1 MKAPKVAAIKRNCF
15 NMTKSE
21 FAALHIA
28 GEPLILFNIWD
39 AASAQAVAKA
49 GAKAIA
55 TGSAGLAGAQGFDD
69 GEAIPFEALLVTAKQ
84 IAAAT
89 SGLPL
94 SVDMESGFA
103 ESLDQ
108 LADNAAALAD
118 AGAIGCNLE
127 DRLIGGDGLR
137 DVSEQAERIAAVSRA
152 GLFVNAR
159 TDTFLGPLMAGEDP
173 NQAALV
179 DAAIARAQ
187 AYQEAGAGCFF
198 VPGLSDPALIKRM
211 CKATSIPINAMR
223 LPGMVSN
230 AELAALGV
238 ARISY
243 GPGPWREAM
252 AAVEAMA
259 AEAFAG

>member
-1 MKAPKVAAIKRNCF
+1 
-15 NMTKSE
+15 MTKSK

-69 GEAIPFEALLVTAKQ
+69 GEAIPFEAMLVTAKQ

-94 SVDMESGFA
+94 SVDIESGFA
-103 ESLDQ
+103 ATLDQ
-108 LADNAAALAD
+108 LSNNAAALAQ
-118 AGAIGCNLE
+118 AGTIGCNLE
-127 DRLIGGDGLR
+127 DRLIRGDGLR
-137 DVSEQAERIAAVSRA
+137 DVAEQAERVAVVSAA

-173 NQAALV
+173 NQDELV
-179 DAAIARAQ
+179 DAAIVRAQ
-187 AYQEAGAGCFF
+187 AYHEAGAGCFF
-198 VPGLSDPALIKRM
+198 VPGLSDPALIKRI
-211 CKATSIPINAMR
+211 CGETNIPINAMR

-238 ARISY
+238 SRISY

-252 AAVEAMA
+252 ATVEAMA
-259 AEAFAG
+259 AKAFAA